1 MSKNIKTNLYTA
13 FVLLIAFLTPVLVI
27 PNINNP
33 FFNSKGLLLFA
44 LAIGTLFAYILNSF
58 KEKKWLLSANPL
70 VLPLVLFGGSIL
82 LSALITHQY
91 PYDQLV
97 GWGGFFL
104 SFVLIVIFAPTLIKQ
119 DFSQKL
125 IKVLNLAGL
134 IIALNSVLQLF
145 GFGFSQIFNRL
156 SVFDFANDLSFSL
169 TGGVL
174 LNIQLLSSL
183 ILVNLLS
190 KKHKEGWSQKII
202 IAALVLGLGINV
214 YAILPGQ
221 KTSPVLMPL
230 SASIAIARESLAVT
244 RSALFGYGPDSY
256 GQAFNLLKPAWL
268 NTSNVWQYS
277 FESATVF
284 PLTLIVSGGLLAC
297 LSWIFLTTRTIRTLT
312 VKKEQ
317 KAAGLKYF
325 IIAAIIWQIISP
337 LNTMML
343 TLLAIALSFYLAA
356 NLDSYK
362 IKKFSFNN
370 LFDPFNLQ
378 PENKANRYTFATISV
393 LLMAG
398 LIFLTYQ
405 IGLHYAA
412 HATAYQA
419 SKAASEEKFN
429 EVFAK
434 QEQSRNLASRSAD
447 WRRIYASSALELAV
461 ALSNKTDITP
471 VEQEQ
476 VIELINVA
484 ITEAKAATIL
494 QPRSYQNWLTLA
506 NIYLQLLDVTEDA
519 RQLAFESLSQAAL
532 TNPNDPFMRI
542 NLGQFMMRLEQWEQA
557 SNFFIQAIERKPDL
571 PVAYYNLAQAY
582 IKNQQILEAENALQ
596 QALLLIDQETNL
608 EDYNTVK
615 TLLESISEEADQL
628 RAQAE
633 AQQAQ
638 QAQQGQQTPQ
648 EELTTPAAPAKQVEP
663 DITNQQ
669 TGLEPATATESGLSD
684 LLNEE
689 ETSNLLRE
697 SSLVPEEET
706 IDNQ

>member
-1 MSKNIKTNLYTA
+1 MSKNTKTNLYTA
-13 FVLLIAFLTPVLVI
+13 FVLLIAFLIPILVI
-27 PNINNP
+27 PSINNP

-44 LAIGTLFAYILNSF
+44 LAIGTLFTYIFNSF
-58 KEKKWLLSANPL
+58 KEKKWLLSSNPL
-70 VLPLVLFGGSIL
+70 LLPLILFGGSIL
-82 LSALITHQY
+82 LSTLVTSQY
-91 PYDQLV
+91 PFDQLL
-97 GWGGFFL
+97 GWGGFFI
-104 SFVLIVIFAPTLIKQ
+104 SFVLIIIFAPTLIKK
-119 DFSQKL
+119 DHSQKV
-125 IKVLNLAGL
+125 IQALNIAGS
-134 IIALNSVLQLF
+134 IIAINSVLQLF
-145 GFGFSQIFNRL
+145 GIGFSQIFNRL
-156 SVFDFANDLSFSL
+156 SVFEFTNDLSFSL
-169 TGGVL
+169 TGGIL

-183 ILVNLLS
+183 ILLNLLS
-190 KKHKEGWSQKII
+190 KNQREGLVQKII
-202 IAALVLGLGINV
+202 IAVLVIGLAVNA
-214 YAILPGQ
+214 YAMLPGQ
-221 KTSPVLMPL
+221 ETSPVLMPL
-230 SASIAIARESLAVT
+230 SASVAIARESLAVT
-244 RSALFGYGPDSY
+244 RSALFGYGPNSY
-256 GQAFNLLKPAWL
+256 GQAFNLLKPTWF
-268 NTSNVWQYS
+268 NTSEVWQFS
-277 FESATVF
+277 FESATIF
-284 PLTLIVSGGLLAC
+284 PLTLIVSGGLLAL
-297 LSWIFLTTRTIRTLT
+297 LSWIFLSSRSIRMLT

-317 KAAGLKYF
+317 KAEGLKYF

-337 LNTMML
+337 LNAMML

-378 PENKANRYTFATISV
+378 PNNKANRYTFATISV
-393 LLMAG
+393 LLMVG

-412 HATAYQA
+412 HAAAYQA
-419 SKAASEEKFN
+419 TKAASEENFN
-429 EVFAK
+429 EVFVK
-434 QEQSRNLASRSAD
+434 QEQSRNLANRSAD

-476 VIELINVA
+476 VMELVNVA
-484 ITEAKAATIL
+484 ITEARAATIL
-494 QPRSYQNWLTLA
+494 QPRAYQNWLVLA

-519 RQLAFESLSQAAL
+519 GQLAFESLSQATL

-542 NLGQFMMRLEQWEQA
+542 NLGQFFMRLEQWEQA

-571 PVAYYNLAQAY
+571 AVAYYNLAQAY
-582 IKNQQILEAENALQ
+582 IQNQQILEAENALQ

-608 EDYNTVK
+608 EDYTAVE
-615 TLLESISEEADQL
+615 TLLESISEQADEL

-638 QAQQGQQTPQ
+638 GAQAQGTQGGITPP
-648 EELTTPAAPAKQVEP
+648 ETPTDLGEP
-663 DITNQQ
+663 DTINQE
-669 TGLEPATATESGLSD
+669 TSLEPATETESGLSD

-697 SSLVPEEET
+697 GSLIPEEET

>member
-1 MSKNIKTNLYTA
+1 MSKNTKTNLYTA
-13 FVLLIAFLTPVLVI
+13 FALVIAFLIPILVI
-27 PNINNP
+27 PNINNL
-33 FFNSKGLLLFA
+33 FFNSKGLLLFT
-44 LAIGTLFAYILNSF
+44 LAIGTLFAYIFNSF
-58 KEKKWLLSANPL
+58 KEKKWLLSSNPL
-70 VLPLVLFGGSIL
+70 VLPLILFGGSIL
-82 LSALITHQY
+82 LSTLVTHQY

-119 DFSQKL
+119 DHSQKV
-125 IKVLNLAGL
+125 IQALNIAGL
-134 IIALNSVLQLF
+134 IIAINSVLQLF
-145 GFGFSQIFNRL
+145 GVGFSQIFNRL
-156 SVFDFANDLSFSL
+156 SVFEFTNDLSFSL
-169 TGGVL
+169 TGGIL

-183 ILVNLLS
+183 ILLNLLS
-190 KKHKEGWSQKII
+190 KKQREGLVQKII
-202 IAALVLGLGINV
+202 IAVLVIGLAVNAYGM
-214 YAILPGQ
+214 LPGQ

-244 RSALFGYGPDSY
+244 RSALFGYGPNSY
-256 GQAFNLLKPAWL
+256 SQAFNLLKPAWF
-268 NTSNVWQYS
+268 NTSEVWQYS
-277 FESATVF
+277 FESATIF
-284 PLTLIVSGGLLAC
+284 PLTLVVSGGLLAL
-297 LSWIFLTTRTIRTLT
+297 LSWIFLSSRSIRMLT

-317 KAAGLKYF
+317 KAEGLKYF

-337 LNTMML
+337 LNAMML

-362 IKKFSFNN
+362 IKKFSFNK

-378 PENKANRYTFATISV
+378 PNNKAGRYTFATISV

-412 HATAYQA
+412 HAAAYQA
-419 SKAASEEKFN
+419 TKAASEEKFD
-429 EVFAK
+429 EVFVK
-434 QEQSRNLASRSAD
+434 QEQSRNLANHSAD

-476 VIELINVA
+476 VLELVNVA
-484 ITEAKAATIL
+484 ITEARAATIL
-494 QPRSYQNWLTLA
+494 QPRAYQNWLVLA

-519 RQLAFESLSQAAL
+519 GQLAFESLSQAAL

-542 NLGQFMMRLEQWEQA
+542 NLGQFFMRLEQWEQA

-571 PVAYYNLAQAY
+571 AVAYYNLAQAY
-582 IKNQQILEAENALQ
+582 IQNQQILEAENALQ

-608 EDYNTVK
+608 EDYTAVE

-638 QAQQGQQTPQ
+638 QTQQGQPSSQ
-648 EELTTPAAPAKQVEP
+648 EELTTPGTPTNQVEP
-663 DITNQQ
+663 DTINQE
-669 TGLEPATATESGLSD
+669 TGLEPTTATESGLSD